1 MTPNTSQ
8 KKPAWF
14 ALTENSAA
22 SAQVRKVDKKLPAA
36 TAIVALAIVAFGTF
50 FANGSMNFDSSPT
63 SNLAS
68 ASMSTVTSS
77 DVNQGDVNQG
87 EVAQTNTASSA
98 STAVTQTPAQNA
110 QALKSVKVV
119 APQSMNGIADPTLN
133 GGGDD
138 DDDDDDDDGEDDD
151 EDDDDRD

>member
-1 MTPNTSQ
+1 MTPNTSP

-68 ASMSTVTSS
+68 TSMSTVTSGE
-77 DVNQGDVNQG
+77 VTQGDVNQG
-87 EVAQTNTASSA
+87 EVAQTSAATA
-98 STAVTQTPAQNA
+98 AVTETPVQNV
-110 QALKSVKVV
+110 QAVKSVKVV

-138 DDDDDDDDGEDDD
+138 DDEVEDEDDDDDDD
-151 EDDDDRD
+151 DDDDRD